1 MTIYMTDFMTEKR
14 RFFVAVPL
22 RVQSKNNTLKFVVL
36 RRTARVFYEI

>member
-22 RVQSKNNTLKFVVL
+22 CFQLKNHRSEFVGL
-36 RRTARVFYEI
+36 RRIARVFYQI